1 MSMDTVIKRPGLW
14 RRIISQ
20 IRVSLSGE
28 GILYRA
34 DAKGGWFEIPFSG
47 HKEEGKA
54 HRYLKDGRICETSVY
69 RAGQIEEH
77 TERYWAD
84 IRFRLPRKSPNYLEN
99 FYRQGELIEQRSL
112 FRLCYT
118 ITPMKNNKPEG
129 RACIYRPIEA
139 NQPPVSA
146 QTKTWGHLCLH
157 ETREYHDGVEQGM
170 RYSYYQNGQ
179 LRSEGVWKTKKVYF
193 AFSDK
198 QYNERLKTNPSFKAR
213 RMVGEKGSIVYVHE
227 DLISY
232 PQGEHKEYYPN
243 GKMKNFS
250 LYDEDIRDFTEFD
263 EEGNVCYARREGA
276 NLEGVYLRDEGIQL
290 SFKNAQGER
299 GDIEIQPN
307 GQRLSQRSRTQKVQG
322 KSLPQEALVFL
333 DGFYSYEGPGH
344 VVIEELYKTGQL
356 RQKVIYQEGKAVL
369 AQKIDDLGNGVDLPV
384 CKRIKPSRL
393 LTVLKEAEKKMK
405 NKKLKETQHIPRELF
420 SFGKHQPHNTIE

>member
-84 IRFRLPRKSPNYLEN
+84 IRFRLPRKSPNYLVN
-99 FYRQGELIEQRSL
+99 LFRQGELIEQRSL

-263 EEGNVCYARREGA
+263 EEGNVLMPPETVKILDKVNGRYTATIP
-276 NLEGVYLRDEGIQL
+276 VT
-290 SFKNAQGER
+290 
-299 GDIEIQPN
+299 EIDGYELIRYN
-307 GQRLSQRSRTQKVQG
+307 
-322 KSLPQEALVFL
+322 L
-333 DGFYSYEGPGH
+333 DGKDDNNVSSLE
-344 VVIEELYKTGQL
+344 
-356 RQKVIYQEGKAVL
+356 KVNIV
-369 AQKIDDLGNGVDLPV
+369 DNGTD
-384 CKRIKPSRL
+384 
-393 LTVLKEAEKKMK
+393 
-405 NKKLKETQHIPRELF
+405 RELIF
-420 SFGKHQPHNTIE
+420 VYICSI